1 MLTGTMDVLLSVC
14 AGLGLAA
21 ACGFRVFVPL
31 LVAALAARGGYL
43 HPSAGMEW
51 LASWPATIAFGSA
64 TLLEIAGYY
73 IPWFDHA
80 LDTIASPAA
89 VVAGT
94 VAAAGA
100 FGEMH
105 PALKWSA
112 ALIAG
117 GGLAAGVQ
125 GTTVV
130 TRALSTATTAG
141 AGNPIVST
149 IEAVCAV
156 VVSVLAVV
164 VPILAVILVLIVL
177 AVLLRWI
184 LRRRRQR
191 ENAGPLGDQLPASPP
206 AG

>member
-1 MLTGTMDVLLSVC
+1 MLAASMDVLLCVC

-31 LVAALAARGGYL
+31 LVASVAARTGYL

-51 LASWPATIAFGSA
+51 IGSWPATIAFGTA

-73 IPWFDHA
+73 IPWVDHA

-89 VVAGT
+89 VIAGT

-100 FGEMH
+100 FGDMH
-105 PALKWSA
+105 PAVKWSA

-130 TRALSTATTAG
+130 TRALSTATTG
-141 AGNPIVST
+141 GVGNPIVST
-149 IEAVCAV
+149 VEAVCAV
-156 VVSVLAVV
+156 IVSVLAVV
-164 VPILAVILVLIVL
+164 VPILAVIVVLVVL
-177 AVLLRWI
+177 AVLLGWI
-184 LRRRRQR
+184 VRRRRQR
-191 ENAGPLGDQLPASPP
+191 AVAPA
-206 AG
+206 